1 MDSAFEARMAAI
13 LDQALGS
20 SGAPLVT
27 PAPMSVL
34 PALDTHLPMS
44 GSGSHFLEQ
53 SGIGASSDTSNSN
66 IMLWGGLALAIVVY
80 VGWWMIQDNDAP
92 TESDG
97 EDDENEE
104 SETDKSE
111 DDSNRSE
118 SMQNQ
123 SRRRK
128 SNSSPLTTEEEMFF
142 RH

>member
-20 SGAPLVT
+20 SGAPLVA

-53 SGIGASSDTSNSN
+53 SGIGAGSDGVSN
-66 IMLWGGLALAIVVY
+66 IMLWGGLALVIVVY
-80 VGWWMIQDNDAP
+80 VGWWMIQDNDAN
-92 TESDG
+92 ESDG
-97 EDDENEE
+97 EDDENGE

-123 SRRRK
+123 NKPRRRK
-128 SNSSPLTTEEEMFF
+128 PNSSPLTTEEEMFF